1 MASVWRKALALPSL
15 ARFSAVWA
23 ELDGP
28 APGRFGAQ
36 KCSWAWKW
44 GVCCH
49 SSRAATQ
56 EPKAKSQSRVF
67 PAASA
72 VWQDRAELQAGS
84 VLHKSFRVIC
94 VLMGSACPWGER
106 LRWEDSP
113 VDLFVPASPRWGS
126 SKECVYAQLGF
137 CSPFHVPYL
146 PGGSEFPGGRQ
157 AVAVIAVRA
166 EAERSRLL
174 AAGSPLCHCSNP
186 AGRDAR
192 EQGKMSKA
200 VSAQVSFPSSS
211 SWLCTLPGML

>member
-1 MASVWRKALALPSL
+1 MPFPPWHGSQPCGLSWTGQPWAGLEPR
-15 ARFSAVWA
+15 SAA
-23 ELDGP
+23 GP
-28 APGRFGAQ
+28 GSGA
-36 KCSWAWKW
+36 C
-44 GVCCH
+44 
-49 SSRAATQ
+49 AATAAVQ
-56 EPKAKSQSRVF
+56 PHRSPKSPKSQSRVF
-67 PAASA
+67 PAAPA

-137 CSPFHVPYL
+137 CSPFHVHYL

>member
-1 MASVWRKALALPSL
+1 MQLGLAVGRVLPQQPCSHT
-15 ARFSAVWA
+15 
-23 ELDGP
+23 
-28 APGRFGAQ
+28 GAQ
-36 KCSWAWKW
+36 SKEPEPC
-44 GVCCH
+44 V
-49 SSRAATQ
+49 SSSLGRVAGQGRAAG
-56 EPKAKSQSRVF
+56 
-67 PAASA
+67 
-72 VWQDRAELQAGS
+72 GS

-113 VDLFVPASPRWGS
+113 VDLFVPASPRWES
-126 SKECVYAQLGF
+126 SKECVYAQPGF